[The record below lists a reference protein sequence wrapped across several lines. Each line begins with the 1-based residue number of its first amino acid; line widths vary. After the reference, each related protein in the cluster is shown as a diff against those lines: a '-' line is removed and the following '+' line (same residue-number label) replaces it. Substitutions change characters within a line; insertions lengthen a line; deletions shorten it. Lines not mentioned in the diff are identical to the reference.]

1 MATETEAR
9 EAACRADLGAWVTLK
24 LGLKNPPFLWEWYD
38 LAQTRRR
45 LVVVAPR
52 EHGKSSAFAITQTC
66 WRCRYTPGFWAFVF
80 TSTADLAKR
89 LKERV
94 DTTMWEAHPWMME
107 GAHALDSSRTVFA
120 NWSRVDVRGAGVGV
134 RGLHPDLIVG
144 DDVLDEENT
153 RTAAQRRQVERWWSG
168 TVGPM
173 AHPGVERTIGS
184 GPRQETVRMPP
195 TRVHLVGTPFHGADL
210 LMGLRA
216 NPVLRVAALL
226 RRVQRGRPRAGDV
239 GGRGRLKHER
249 GSSVARGRSRLP
261 GGGTVCAPRISP
273 DSHLDAVSRPPE
285 VGALTL

>member
-1 MATETEAR
+1 MATETEAA

-24 LGLKNPPFLWEWYD
+24 LGLTNPPFLWEWYD

-52 EHGKSSAFAITQTC
+52 EHGKSSAFAINQTC

-89 LKERV
+89 LKERI

-107 GAHALDSSRTVFA
+107 GAHARDSARTVFA
-120 NWSRVDVRGAGVGV
+120 NWSKVDVRGSGGGV

-153 RTAAQRRQVERWWSG
+153 RTGPQRRQVERWWSG

-195 TRVHLVGTPFHGADL
+195 TWVHLVGTPFHNADL
-210 LMGLRA
+210 LMGLRS
-216 NPVLRVAALL
+216 NPVYEWRRYSAEFNEADLIPGTRAVEAA
-226 RRVQRGRPRAGDV
+226 
-239 GGRGRLKHER
+239 
-249 GSSVARGRSRLP
+249 
-261 GGGTVCAPRISP
+261 
-273 DSHLDAVSRPPE
+273 
-285 VGALTL
+285 